1 MVIATGFFDGVHLG
15 HRAVISAL
23 CDVARDRG
31 EESMVVTFWPHPRM
45 VLQQDAEAL
54 RLLTSLSEKKEMLYG
69 LGVGRVE
76 VLDFTQE
83 FSRLTAGE
91 FMKEYLMD
99 RYGCTALILGYD
111 HRLGGG
117 PAMSREGLERLA
129 GSLGMETFR
138 MGEEDFDGVA
148 ISSTVIRN
156 LLREGDVAKAN
167 EMLGYRY
174 GLHGVVVSGN
184 KIGRGIGF
192 PTANMELYEPLKLLP
207 ADGVY
212 AVEADVSGRTY
223 YGMTNIGTRPTVS
236 ALSKR
241 TVETN
246 IFGFSSDIYGLDM
259 KLRFV
264 SRIRGEIRFDTVGGL
279 QRRLIDDKAAAE
291 RIFNINGK

>member
-1 MVIATGFFDGVHLG
+1 MG

-111 HRLGGG
+111 HRLGGR

-184 KIGRGIGF
+184 KIGRDIGF